1 MKYATMKSH
10 IERTIKKFRKD
21 TKALL
26 KDNLIVEYLF
36 GSYAKNKQSELSD
49 VDILLIVKRMNSQ
62 IRKDVSSLASNYSIE
77 DGIIISPIIKEINVW
92 EKNKKYKTL
101 FFSEI
106 ENHGIKL

>member
-36 GSYAKNKQSELSD
+36 GSYAKENANEWSD
-49 VDILLIVKRMNSQ
+49 IEG
-62 IRKDVSSLASNYSIE
+62 VSL
-77 DGIIISPIIKEINVW
+77 V
-92 EKNKKYKTL
+92 
-101 FFSEI
+101 
-106 ENHGIKL
+106 